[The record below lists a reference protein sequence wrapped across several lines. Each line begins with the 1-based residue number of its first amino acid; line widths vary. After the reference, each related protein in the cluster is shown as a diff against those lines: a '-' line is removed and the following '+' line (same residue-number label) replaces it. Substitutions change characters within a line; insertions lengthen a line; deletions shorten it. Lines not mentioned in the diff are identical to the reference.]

1 VLEGRQFFAA
11 VFSGVGIASQPDIII
26 EMHSRECNVYFRTI
40 RQGLAAPIYTVLKRQ
55 PVFRS

>member
-11 VFSGVGIASQPDIII
+11 EISGVGTAFLPDIII
-26 EMHSRECNVYFRTI
+26 DMHSRECNVYFRTI
-40 RQGLAAPIYTVLKRQ
+40 GQGLAASIHRVLKGQ